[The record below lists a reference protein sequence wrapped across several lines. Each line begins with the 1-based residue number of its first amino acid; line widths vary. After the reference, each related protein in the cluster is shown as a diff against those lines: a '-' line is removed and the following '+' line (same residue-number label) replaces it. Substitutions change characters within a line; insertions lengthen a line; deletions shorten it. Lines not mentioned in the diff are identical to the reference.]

1 MSPIWKFPQTDGDEL
16 IKCLR
21 EMPPPAKHSGGSF
34 DGLPSA
40 GFDTHIPK
48 PVDPATL
55 TERIEQL
62 KRLKP
67 ARACEP

>member
-1 MSPIWKFPQTDGDEL
+1 MEVPQTDGDEL

-21 EMPPPAKHSGGSF
+21 ERPPPAKHSGGSF
-34 DGLPSA
+34 DWLRGA

-48 PVDPATL
+48 PVDPAIL

-67 ARACEP
+67 ARGRAVNKN